1 MLFGAGAI
9 LPGISSG
16 VICVIFGIYE
26 KLLNSILDFFKK
38 PKENFKF
45 LLPFIIGIL
54 IGVFLFGNILNY
66 LLYSYPIQ
74 IKSIF
79 IGLILG
85 TLPALIKDINSKDKF
100 KWYYLLFLIFALI
113 IGISMVFF
121 ENSFSTSSISN
132 YSYLHLIL
140 SGFLMSVGIIVPGV
154 SSTIILMLLG
164 IYTTYLY
171 SISSVYLPVLIP
183 MGIGLV
189 IGGVIWMHITKFLL
203 NKFYGPTMYI
213 IIGFTLGSIAI
224 MYPVINSSL
233 EFIISVISIFL
244 GFFISKLF
252 KQRKRCNH

>member
-1 MLFGAGAI
+1 MLIVLKELLFGAGAI

-26 KLLNSILDFFKK
+26 KLLNSILDLFKK

-45 LLPFIIGIL
+45 LLPFIVGIL

-85 TLPALIKDINSKDKF
+85 TLPSLIKDINTKDKF
-100 KWYYLLFLIFALI
+100 KYYYLLLLMLALV
-113 IGISMVFF
+113 IGISTVFL
-121 ENSFSTSSISN
+121 ENSFSTPAISN
-132 YSYLHLIL
+132 FSYLYLIL
-140 SGFLMSVGIIVPGV
+140 SGFLMSVGIVLPGV

-164 IYTTYLY
+164 VYTTYLY
-171 SISSVYLPVLIP
+171 SISSIYLPVLIP
-183 MGIGLV
+183 MGIGLI
-189 IGGVIWMHITKFLL
+189 IGGIIWMHITKFLL

-233 EFIISVISIFL
+233 GFIISIICILL
-244 GFFISKLF
+244 GFCISKF
-252 KQRKRCNH
+252 F